1 MKKAVGVMILV
12 FLIVT
17 IMVFLFSNDFSKITR
32 IVYQKYNHYD
42 GNFSERFEIEDNDT
56 INKLTRI
63 LNKANHQNTIY
74 EKAFHEDYKLILIY
88 PDETT
93 ETVRIWIGFGPDY
106 DLLESDTRFGTFKLK
121 SNKSREEL
129 LEILNYHEN

>member
-32 IVYQKYNHYD
+32 IVYQKYNHSD
-42 GNFSERFEIEDNDT
+42 GNFSELIEIEDNDT

-74 EKAFHEDYKLILIY
+74 EKEFHEDYKLILFY
-88 PDETT
+88 PDETN
-93 ETVRIWIGFGPDY
+93 ETVRIWIGFGLDY
-106 DLLESDTRFGTFKLK
+106 DLLESDTRSGTYKLK
-121 SNKSREEL
+121 YNKSREEL

>member
-12 FLIVT
+12 FLIVSVM
-17 IMVFLFSNDFSKITR
+17 IFLFSKNFSKITK
-32 IVYQKYNHYD
+32 IEYQKYNHTD
-42 GNFSERFEIEDNDT
+42 GNFSELIEIEGNDT

-74 EKAFHEDYKLILIY
+74 EKEFHEDYKLILFY

-121 SNKSREEL
+121 ATNQEK
-129 LEILNYHEN
+129 NYLRY